1 MIDWLLSAL
10 AAAGGIIIVIIIITF
25 FVLSGFT
32 LLAAKIVKVENA
44 TFGRALAA
52 TFLGSLAGAAV
63 SFVLGLLFSPLL
75 VLGLLFSPLLV
86 VGAILSTI
94 GAWLVDSLVVKAI
107 FATSYGKGLLITLL
121 ASVLAGV
128 VAVVLILILL
138 GASFL
143 SCGL

>member
-1 MIDWLLSAL
+1 MIDWLLGAL
-10 AAAGGIIIVIIIITF
+10 AAAGGILIAIIIITF

-75 VLGLLFSPLLV
+75 VAGV
-86 VGAILSTI
+86 ILSTI

-107 FATSYGKGLLITLL
+107 FGTSYGKGLLITLL

-128 VAVVLILILL
+128 VLVILILILL